1 MPRRRNM
8 PPQRSTREGV
18 APSDLVA
25 MLKIVGLAV
34 TRKIVD
40 PVGRV
45 RVDLAEAGLADPD
58 KQVGTGRDKQPEIGL
73 GKQVETGRDKRPGI
87 DLDRQVEIGLDRQP
101 GTDREVLEPPP
112 TISPLV
118 RQPAPPGA
126 VPPFLL
132 ERMARFAQSTPRV
145 G

>member
-1 MPRRRNM
+1 
-8 PPQRSTREGV
+8 
-18 APSDLVA
+18 

-45 RVDLAEAGLADPD
+45 RVDLAEAGLADPDRRAGTGRDKRPETGPD